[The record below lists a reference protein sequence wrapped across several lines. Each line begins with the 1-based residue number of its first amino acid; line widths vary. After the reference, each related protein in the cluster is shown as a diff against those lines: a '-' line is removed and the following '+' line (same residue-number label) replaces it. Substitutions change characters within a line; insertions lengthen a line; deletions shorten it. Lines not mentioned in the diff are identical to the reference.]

1 MAEAAQ
7 RGKRRAFGLRN
18 VLVVAQVALSLVV
31 LVCGGLFIKSF
42 RKAQTM
48 DPGFDNANGL
58 IVSLSPTLIG
68 YEDEPARQFYKQVLE
83 RVSTVPGIEAVSY
96 RANTSAWRQLEFQ
109 RSGS

>member
-1 MAEAAQ
+1 MFGLAPAWQSSNPDVVPVLKGDPEAAR

-48 DPGFDNANGL
+48 DPGFDNPNGL
-58 IVSLSPTLIG
+58 IVSLSPQLIG
-68 YEDEPARQFYKQVLE
+68 YDEEQ
-83 RVSTVPGIEAVSY
+83 STE
-96 RANTSAWRQLEFQ
+96 LL
-109 RSGS
+109 